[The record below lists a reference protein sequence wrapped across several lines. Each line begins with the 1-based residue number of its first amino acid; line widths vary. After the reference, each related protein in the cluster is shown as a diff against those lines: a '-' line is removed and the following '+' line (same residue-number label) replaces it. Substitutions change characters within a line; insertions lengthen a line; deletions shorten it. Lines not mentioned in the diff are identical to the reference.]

1 VLVRELKVM
10 DATAVSLCMD
20 NDLPIVVF
28 DLMGEGNVP
37 AGRPGRE
44 DRHAGQPVRP
54 LMTGMACLRGLAPM
68 EDAGARRRAPGL
80 WTDPQEPQ

>member
-1 VLVRELKVM
+1 M

-28 DLMGEGNVP
+28 DLIARGKRA
-37 AGRPGRE
+37 AGRAGRE

-54 LMTGMACLRGLAPM
+54 LMTGILAALA
-68 EDAGARRRAPGL
+68 EAGPAIPGV
-80 WTDPQEPQ
+80 T